1 MYIEQYAQPFL
12 IASCCHMVCEEFVP
26 FGKPPALVAQG
37 SWVSMWA
44 SKYLKFWVVTRIM
57 LYDTVT
63 LVRCVEMVCKL
74 VVSIVVGVGLGRA
87 A

>member
-1 MYIEQYAQPFL
+1 MR
-12 IASCCHMVCEEFVP
+12 V
-26 FGKPPALVAQG
+26 
-37 SWVSMWA
+37 
-44 SKYLKFWVVTRIM
+44 M

-63 LVRCVEMVCKL
+63 LVRCVEIVCKL

>member
-1 MYIEQYAQPFL
+1 M
-12 IASCCHMVCEEFVP
+12 P

-44 SKYLKFWVVTRIM
+44 SKYLKFWVVMRVM

-63 LVRCVEMVCKL
+63 LVRCVEIVCKL